1 MLSPVPL
8 PLQIAT
14 GFLIAL
20 TIGLT
25 GVGGGTITVPVLVLF
40 MGVAAAPAV
49 GTALAFSALVKVP
62 AALVYLRQGKI
73 DFGVLR
79 WTLLG
84 GVPGVVAG
92 GFLLG
97 ALEEAG
103 LRNVVLVVV
112 GVTIAV
118 TAVFNLLR
126 LRREPDAR
134 PPQRDRRRV
143 LPWLTLPIGLEVGLS
158 SAGAGALGTLVLL
171 YFTPLTA
178 AQVVGT
184 DLAFGFVL
192 SVVGGGLHLG
202 LGHTDPALFFRLVAG
217 GIPGAIV
224 GARLATV
231 LPTRTLRI
239 ALLVW
244 LVFLGTQLLY
254 RGVDALSA
262 APVHPW

>member
-40 MGVAAAPAV
+40 MGVPAAPAV
-49 GTALAFSALVKVP
+49 GTALAFSALVKIP

-84 GVPGVVAG
+84 GVPG
-92 GFLLG
+92 
-97 ALEEAG
+97 
-103 LRNVVLVVV
+103 
-112 GVTIAV
+112 
-118 TAVFNLLR
+118 
-126 LRREPDAR
+126 
-134 PPQRDRRRV
+134 
-143 LPWLTLPIGLEVGLS
+143 
-158 SAGAGALGTLVLL
+158 
-171 YFTPLTA
+171 
-178 AQVVGT
+178 
-184 DLAFGFVL
+184 
-192 SVVGGGLHLG
+192 
-202 LGHTDPALFFRLVAG
+202 LVAG
-217 GIPGAIV
+217 GVPGAIL
-224 GARLATV
+224 GARLASV

-262 APVHPW
+262 ATVHPW